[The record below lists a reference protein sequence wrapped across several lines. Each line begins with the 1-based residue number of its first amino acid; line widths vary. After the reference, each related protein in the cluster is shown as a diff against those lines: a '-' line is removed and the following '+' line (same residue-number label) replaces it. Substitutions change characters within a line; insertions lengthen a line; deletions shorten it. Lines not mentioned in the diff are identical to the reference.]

1 MSALRFVVDPLDPR
15 APSAEV
21 WEQLTEAERRYV
33 LMTLP
38 SEFPLA
44 EPPEG
49 DPHRIP
55 KEKAFG
61 ALSEFFRSRQRQVY
75 LSAELPV
82 YYPDERVFA
91 PDLIAVLDVENHER
105 QSWVMSHEGRGLDF
119 ALEIS
124 VLGNKKKDFE
134 DNVVRYA
141 RLGIPE
147 YFAFDV
153 PRQRLVGWRLARP
166 DARTYE
172 PILPEAGRWQSR
184 ILDLDLSVEGGKL
197 RFFSGTAPLL
207 DAHELIVRLSSMVD
221 EVLRKSEED
230 ARKADEAAAK
240 ADAAAAKA
248 DEAAAKADA
257 AAAKADKLAARLRE
271 LGVDPDQIV

>member
-1 MSALRFVVDPLDPR
+1 MSAPRFVVDPLDPR
-15 APSAEV
+15 APSREV
-21 WEQLTEAERRYV
+21 WEQLSEAERRYV

-55 KEKAFG
+55 KEKAFE

-82 YYPDERVFA
+82 YYPDERMFA
-91 PDLIAVLDVENHER
+91 PDLIAVLDVENHQR
-105 QSWVMSHEGRGLDF
+105 MSWVMSHEGKGLDF

-124 VLGNKKKDFE
+124 VLGNKKKDFQ

-153 PRQRLVGWRLARP
+153 PRQRLLGWRLENAESKNY
-166 DARTYE
+166 DAIV
-172 PILPEAGRWQSR
+172 PQAGRLRSR
-184 ILDLDLSVEGGKL
+184 VLDLDLCVEDTRL
-197 RFFSGTAPLL
+197 RFFSGNAPLL
-207 DAHELIVRLSSMVD
+207 DAQELILRLSTMVD

-230 ARKADEAAAK
+230 ARRADEAASR
-240 ADAAAAKA
+240 ADAAARKA
-248 DEAAAKADA
+248 AT
-257 AAAKADKLAARLRE
+257 LAARLRE
-271 LGVDPDQIV
+271 LGVDPDTLV